1 MESASGAP
9 EGKGALEVLPVR
21 KPLSSDIGTYYREA
35 GMNCDICEVLG
46 EECDTGARVCTL
58 HAGSTCKPL
67 SGA

>member
-46 EECDTGARVCTL
+46 EECDTGM
-58 HAGSTCKPL
+58 
-67 SGA
+67 